1 MTYLAYTGIGSRKT
15 PTHIQAIMRHIGGY
29 LCSQGWV
36 LRSGAAQGADTAFED
51 GAKAHDP
58 NARQEIYL
66 PWVGFNHHP
75 SDLHPRNIP
84 FSQAEMDLSAQMHP
98 AWDKCSP
105 SARLLHQRNLRQLL
119 GCEAVSGEQVVA
131 SKFVVCWTEGGLMK
145 GGTAQALRIAQA
157 CNIPIVNFG
166 RAANA
171 EELEK
176 LILEVDQLQT
186 QFKTEFQSTLA
197 MEPDHEPV
205 SENRR

>member
-1 MTYLAYTGIGSRKT
+1 M
-15 PTHIQAIMRHIGGY
+15 
-29 LCSQGWV
+29 

-105 SARLLHQRNLRQLL
+105 SARLLHQRNLRQLV
-119 GCEAVSGEQVVA
+119 GCQAVCGEQVVA
-131 SKFVVCWTEGGLMK
+131 SKFVVCWTENGLMK
-145 GGTAQALRIAQA
+145 GGTSQALRIAQA
-157 CNIPIVNFG
+157 CNIPIINFG
-166 RAANA
+166 AANPLA
-171 EELEK
+171 EHLEAFV
-176 LILEVDQLQT
+176 LEVDRLQN
-186 QFKTEFQSTLA
+186 QFKAEFQAQLESQSGKEAT
-197 MEPDHEPV
+197 
-205 SENRR
+205 S